1 MKSLGAIEFI
11 EDRKSRVCHFPEV
24 EYVVSDLDAEQ
35 AVDLAEED
43 AAVVQLEKDKK
54 DLGFLVEMQQT
65 LDNGNL
71 QGVKEM
77 ISDWISELQHKISK
91 ME

>member
-1 MKSLGAIEFI
+1 M
-11 EDRKSRVCHFPEV
+11 
-24 EYVVSDLDAEQ
+24 
-35 AVDLAEED
+35 AEED

>member
-1 MKSLGAIEFI
+1 MKSQRAIEFI
-11 EDRKSRVCHFPEV
+11 EDRKAPVCHFAEE

>member
-1 MKSLGAIEFI
+1 MKSQRAIEFI
-11 EDRKSRVCHFPEV
+11 EDRKAPVYHFPE
-24 EYVVSDLDAEQ
+24 EEFVVIDLDAEQ

-54 DLGFLVEMQQT
+54 DLGFLVEMQLN

-71 QGVKEM
+71 QGAKEM
-77 ISDWISELQHKISK
+77 ISDWISELKQKISK